1 MNSDRLQS
9 LVSRGYGRAACQ
21 VGLPS
26 QLVRPVSVADPL
38 KGAIVPI
45 MATFSADAAFSFQ
58 KPPLQDK
65 PQVFGLFNTDDILP
79 GDMIVN
85 ADGIYFVE
93 RVELWR
99 PPVCILTN
107 AVVSLT
113 ETSQSGSG
121 ALDDTGAISAGA
133 CSLAG
138 LSDPYGIAAS
148 SSATGGT
155 GSKTIAIN
163 WPAYIG
169 PPKRGL
175 NGASGVSGTV
185 RASEYVLL
193 LPPIPGYVPL
203 PYMKLT
209 DAHGRSYT
217 ISGATTSQYGS
228 ECLMTVNQI

>member
-1 MNSDRLQS
+1 MNSDRLQN
-9 LVSRGYGRAACQ
+9 LVARGYGRAARE

-38 KGAIVPI
+38 KGAVVPI
-45 MATFSADAAFSFQ
+45 MATFASDAAFSFQ

-65 PQVFGLFNTDDILP
+65 PQTFGLFDTDDILP
-79 GDMIVN
+79 GDLIVN

-93 RVELWR
+93 RIEPWR
-99 PPVCILTN
+99 PASCILTN
-107 AVVSLT
+107 AVVTLQ
-113 ETSQSGSG
+113 ETAQSGSG
-121 ALDDTGAISAGA
+121 AIGDDRTIGGGT

-138 LSDPYGIAAS
+138 LQDPYGISAS
-148 SSATGGT
+148 SSVSSGT
-155 GSKTIAIN
+155 GDNTVAIN

-193 LPPIPGYVPL
+193 LPLIPGYIPL
-203 PYMKLT
+203 PYMRVS
-209 DAHGRSYT
+209 DQHGRSYT

>member
-1 MNSDRLQS
+1 MNSDHLQH
-9 LVSRGYGRAACQ
+9 LVARGYGRAAHK

-38 KGAIVPI
+38 KGGVRSI
-45 MATFSADAAFSFQ
+45 MATFASDAAFKFQ

-65 PQVFGLFNTDDILP
+65 PQTFGLFNTDDILS
-79 GDMIVN
+79 GDLIVN

-93 RVELWR
+93 MLEPWR
-99 PPVCILTN
+99 PAVCILTN
-107 AVVSLT
+107 AIVSLK

-121 ALDDTGAISAGA
+121 TLDDCGSLDGGT

-138 LSDPYGIAAS
+138 LQDPYGIAS
-148 SSATGGT
+148 TSSASDGT
-155 GSKTIAIN
+155 GDKTIAIN

-175 NGASGVSGTV
+175 NAASGISGTV
-185 RASEYVLL
+185 RASEYQLL
-193 LPPIPGYVPL
+193 LPLIPGYIPL
-203 PYMKLT
+203 PYMQVT
-209 DAHGRSYT
+209 DQHGRSYT